1 MVNKNNDDA
10 NQDELEITD
19 DTDNQPMEEPEL
31 VETEEKIDDVI
42 KKLRSKV
49 KEAEARQR
57 QSQEELQRNRADFL
71 NAKRRLEEDRLRDK
85 ERSVEQMIERLLP
98 LCDSFHLAMH
108 DQESWGKADPVWR
121 KGIEGIYAQLGSILS
136 QYSVSEIN
144 PLKEAFDPI
153 KHEALSTEMT
163 TNEDEH
169 NKIVAVMQLGYERTV
184 DGKTNVVRPARVV
197 VAEYNNN

>member
-1 MVNKNNDDA
+1 MVNKNNDDN
-10 NQDELEITD
+10 NQDELEVID
-19 DTDNQPMEEPEL
+19 DTDNLPMEEPQL
-31 VETEEKIDDVI
+31 VETEEKIEDVI

-49 KEAEARQR
+49 KEAEEKQR

-108 DQESWGKADPVWR
+108 DQEAWEKADPVWR

-144 PLKEAFDPI
+144 PLKEAFDPV
-153 KHEALSTEMT
+153 KHEALSTEPT